1 VVKENYR
8 RFACTACDWS
18 ITKSP
23 SSRLLE
29 PAEAEQLIRERT
41 IGPLHG
47 FRSKMGRPFSA
58 ILKLVEPDWKLE
70 FDFGQ
75 SDGSDD
81 DEPVDFS
88 DQSSVGACPRC
99 QSRVFEHGMSYVCEK
114 SVGPGRTCDFRS
126 GKVILQQP
134 VEREQM
140 SKLLAGG
147 RTDLLDGFVSSRTRR
162 RFKAYLVRQPD
173 GKVGFEFQAAAP
185 KVGAKPAAAAALDGA
200 DDDGDTAVATRPTTT
215 ARGAVRPAAPARP
228 AARAAAPSSSKTT
241 TVTAVASPAKTP
253 AKAPAKSSVKAPAKK
268 AAATKTAK
276 ATKKPATKT
285 PAKAPTKAAL
295 RPAAKPATKAAVTAT
310 SASARTAT
318 ARTRKAG

>member
-1 VVKENYR
+1 VGQIIYFTYYR
-8 RFACTACDWS
+8 REVYEGEVV
-18 ITKSP
+18 IKLSP
-23 SSRLLE
+23 DNE
-29 PAEAEQLIRERT
+29 V
-41 IGPLHG
+41 
-47 FRSKMGRPFSA
+47 K
-58 ILKLVEPDWKLE
+58 
-70 FDFGQ
+70 FDFGDEGR
-75 SDGSDD
+75 DGEGGNETPPDFTGK
-81 DEPVDFS
+81 EPVG
-88 DQSSVGACPRC
+88 QCPKC
-99 QSRVFEHGMSYVCEK
+99 ASAVFENGLNYVCEK
-114 SVGPGRTCDFRS
+114 SVGAARTCDFRS

-241 TVTAVASPAKTP
+241 TVTAVAAPAKTP